1 MREAVAMLDIR
12 EATGHNDGPEVSY
25 ILSAVDMPEGLS
37 WCGAFVYTAYLHA
50 GVELPPPARAY
61 AWAPTWTARNVI
73 WRSNDNRRTRAGDEQ
88 GQTARASVLGSARTD
103 TPAPGDVFGLWF
115 KSKRRVAHVGIVRDW
130 TDGNYA
136 ITIEGNTN
144 TAGSREG
151 DGVYSKRRLKSQI
164 YAVSRWTTTC

>member
-12 EATGHNDGPEVSY
+12 EATGHNDGPEVGY
-25 ILSAVDMPEGLS
+25 ILSTVNMGEGVS
-37 WCGAFVYTAYLHA
+37 WCGAFVYAAYTHA
-50 GVELPPPARAY
+50 GVELPPPARSY

-88 GQTARASVLGSARTD
+88 GQTARASVH
-103 TPAPGDVFGLWF
+103 PGDVFGLYF
-115 KSKRRVAHVGIVRDW
+115 ASKKRVAHVGIIRDW
-130 TDGNYA
+130 TDGSYA

-151 DGVYSKRRLKSQI
+151 DGVYNKRRLKSQI
-164 YAVSRWTTTC
+164 YAVARWTTC